1 MCPEYEN
8 LDLCFKKNCATQLL
22 MTVDRVNSFLASLY
36 EIMLCFSYLLEIMD
50 EFQVPQQVKQ
60 SLVYT
65 QDLSTMRVPKQ
76 QWQQKIYLSKKN
88 ICGVELSCITAFH
101 S

>member
-8 LDLCFKKNCATQLL
+8 LDLCFKKNCITAQLL
-22 MTVDRVNSFLASLY
+22 MTVERVKSILASLY

-60 SLVYT
+60 SLVST
-65 QDLSTMRVPKQ
+65 QDLSTTKSFQ
-76 QWQQKIYLSKKN
+76 TAKTTKYLSKQQKYL
-88 ICGVELSCITAFH
+88 CS
-101 S
+101 

>member
-1 MCPEYEN
+1 
-8 LDLCFKKNCATQLL
+8 
-22 MTVDRVNSFLASLY
+22 MTVERVNSILASLY

-65 QDLSTMRVPKQ
+65 
-76 QWQQKIYLSKKN
+76 
-88 ICGVELSCITAFH
+88 
-101 S
+101 

>member
-8 LDLCFKKNCATQLL
+8 LELCFKKNCITAQLL
-22 MTVDRVNSFLASLY
+22 MTVERVNSILASLY

-50 EFQVPQQVKQ
+50 EFQVPQQMKQ

-65 QDLSTMRVPKQ
+65 QDLSTTKSFQTATTTNLSKQ
-76 QWQQKIYLSKKN
+76 QKYLCS
-88 ICGVELSCITAFH
+88 
-101 S
+101 

>member
-1 MCPEYEN
+1 
-8 LDLCFKKNCATQLL
+8 
-22 MTVDRVNSFLASLY
+22 MTVERVNSILASLY

-65 QDLSTMRVPKQ
+65 WDLSTMKSFQTATTANNLPKQ
-76 QWQQKIYLSKKN
+76 QKYLCSWP
-88 ICGVELSCITAFH
+88 ELYYCFSQLI
-101 S
+101 SLL